1 MLTIAAVVVTLTFPD
16 AVERAMR
23 TRAAETAYD
32 AQARALETLPVGA
45 SPVIRAETGIS
56 TARNVNILTEDIAEY
71 DALTALVSVDYPL
84 LDRGAAARR
93 LAGIRADAQLLRRR
107 AEGEAEQVFRE
118 TLDAFAALYL
128 AQQRMAMLRDG
139 STRAESLRRRATAML
154 EAGQISNLTAAQW
167 EDQALATESMLVD
180 LELQRLDAEARLKQ
194 LIGDR
199 SADELRPTIEE
210 SIRRA
215 EAPFDSAQGRLRSTD
230 PVVVRKRLALED
242 AIALRR
248 PQVMLSGFAGVANV
262 PGDDGTFGIYGL
274 RVSLTLPMFESAA
287 AHRIAQAKI
296 ELEEAERAQS
306 LAEAARRNRI
316 DLLRLA
322 LDANDKRLALLEQA
336 VDVARRREE
345 SVVRLVRAGV
355 RPEADLVDVTS
366 NVARRES
373 DLLALRVERWKL
385 RQQLQWSAGAP

>member
-32 AQARALETLPVGA
+32 AQARALEALPVGA

-56 TARNVNILTEDIAEY
+56 TARNVNILTEDIAKY

-93 LAGIRADAQLLRRR
+93 RAGIRADAQLLRRR

-139 STRAESLRRRATAML
+139 TTRAESLRRRATAML

-199 SADELRPTIEE
+199 SADEIRPTIEE

-215 EAPFDSAQGRLRSTD
+215 EARRSTD
-230 PVVVRKRLALED
+230 PIVVRKRLALED
-242 AIALRR
+242 AVALRR
-248 PQVMLSGFAGVANV
+248 PQVMLSGFVGVANV

-306 LAEAARRNRI
+306 LAEAARRNRV